1 MTETH
6 SPKNQQEIFNYN
18 AKNVKFM
25 LCLCIVTVSV
35 LVNKSNC
42 PEASCVH
49 VFIPKAAAAFDY
61 ATTRE
66 RVFSSPTGH
75 YIKQLAVIAAAALG
89 SGRHGNS

>member
-6 SPKNQQEIFNYN
+6 SPKNQEKIFNYN

-25 LCLCIVTVSV
+25 LCLRVVTVNV

-49 VFIPKAAAAFDY
+49 VFIPKTAAAFDY
-61 ATTRE
+61 ATKRE
-66 RVFSSPTGH
+66 RVSSSPTGH
-75 YIKQLAVIAAAALG
+75 YIK
-89 SGRHGNS
+89 

>member
-42 PEASCVH
+42 PEASCVRLY
-49 VFIPKAAAAFDY
+49 P
-61 ATTRE
+61 
-66 RVFSSPTGH
+66 
-75 YIKQLAVIAAAALG
+75 
-89 SGRHGNS
+89 

>member
-25 LCLCIVTVSV
+25 LCLCIVTASV

-42 PEASCVH
+42 PEASCVRLY
-49 VFIPKAAAAFDY
+49 P
-61 ATTRE
+61 
-66 RVFSSPTGH
+66 
-75 YIKQLAVIAAAALG
+75 
-89 SGRHGNS
+89 